1 MAELVRFSQQDPRW
15 KAKPLGFDGSCK
27 IGTHG
32 CLLAC
37 MAMTASVYGF
47 HETPDTLNEKMK
59 TVKAFQGALVV
70 PSLLGKALPGMVYQ
84 DYRDCQDQ
92 PAPLTEIDAC
102 LAQGKPVIVKVDFSP
117 RESLQDHWIVVYAR
131 KDGDYL
137 IQDPWPF
144 PAETGEVGL
153 LWRYGFAG
161 KAAQIIQAV
170 LWLDGPAG
178 AIAPPRPPD
187 LDTGVAASFKVYATV
202 GDLAV
207 RTRPLVA
214 EATLIGRVAL
224 NSEFT
229 VLEEDET
236 ARPKVGQVNQWL
248 PVKAAGGPIGY
259 TAAWYLAFEKQAPPP
274 APPALPRSRPARSLV
289 VRTTA
294 PGVALRSKPETTDS
308 TLIKRLPPGSEL
320 KALEAEAKA
329 RKKIGVLY
337 EWLQVR
343 DVGDQDG
350 WVAAWYVAPAAAAA
364 LGAREYIPP
373 DLIRSGVITGQ
384 APSVLLRAIQDGL
397 ALRNQPVIREE
408 TLLKRLPLGAELVA
422 SEPPEIVIAN
432 IGRMGE
438 WLHVRDAA
446 GEEGYVAAWYVVEAA
461 EAAEPAVGPSDS

>member
-59 TVKAFQGALVV
+59 AVKGFQGGLVIL
-70 PSLLGKALPGMVYQ
+70 SLLGKALPGMVYR
-84 DYRDCQDQ
+84 DYQDCQSQ
-92 PAPLTEIDAC
+92 PAPLTEIDAW
-102 LAQGKPVIVKVDFSP
+102 LAQDKPVIVKVDFSP

-178 AIAPPRPPD
+178 AVAPPPPPD
-187 LDTGVAASFKVYATV
+187 LDTGVAASFKVYTAV

-207 RTRPLVA
+207 RSQPLVA
-214 EATLIGRVAL
+214 EATLLGRVAL
-224 NSEFT
+224 NTEFI
-229 VLEEDET
+229 VLEKDET
-236 ARPKVGQVNQWL
+236 ARPKVGQLNQWL
-248 PVKAAGGPIGY
+248 PVKAAGGLIGY
-259 TAAWYLAFEKQAPPP
+259 AAAWYLAFEKQASPP
-274 APPALPRSRPARSLV
+274 APPAQPRSRPARSLV

-294 PGVALRSKPETTDS
+294 PGVALRSKPETKDS
-308 TLIKRLPPGSEL
+308 TLIKRLPPGAEL
-320 KALEAEAKA
+320 KVLEAESKA

-343 DVGDQDG
+343 DIGGQEG
-350 WVAAWYVAPAAAAA
+350 WVAAWYLALAANTA
-364 LGAREYIPP
+364 LGARDYIPP
-373 DLIRSGVITGQ
+373 DLLRSGVVTGQ
-384 APSVLLRAIQDGL
+384 VPPVRLRAIQDGL
-397 ALRNQPVIREE
+397 ALRSQPVIREE
-408 TLLKRLPLGAELVA
+408 TLLKRLPLGAELAA
-422 SEPPEIVIAN
+422 SEPPENVAASV
-432 IGRMGE
+432 GRMGE

-461 EAAEPAVGPSDS
+461 EAAEPAAGPVDS